1 MENNSLKNTND
12 TNISTSKS
20 NVLKTFTHKI
30 VLQWR
35 LLAIYQKI
43 LIGLIIVASVLL
55 PFGYVKI
62 VKPIIDKNIITS
74 RITNSRKNK
83 NIPITTINHSWDIV
97 KLDNKMAKKLPN
109 VNIRQ
114 LVLHNKDNQSQ
125 CLTFKSVNSS
135 VKHTIKTVIAFGDSK
150 SRDMFNMQADSLE
163 YAMKDKN
170 SSVEVCTLLTNDEYS
185 ALAIEALGEVDYNN
199 PANSWRAVRNL
210 LKVDSTGLKN
220 SDSRVSA
227 VLNAVQTIPNVDQ
240 KVTISAKSVKNGS
253 FIQWGRLMSDS
264 SNVKKIPA
272 LFVDGKNLSGQH
284 LNNPNMLL
292 KNINNL
298 KD

>member
-1 MENNSLKNTND
+1 MEQNNKPTKKLNIFTNLA
-12 TNISTSKS
+12 N
-20 NVLKTFTHKI
+20 
-30 VLQWR
+30 QWR
-35 LLAIYQKI
+35 LLAVWQKTI
-43 LIGLIIVASVLL
+43 IGLIVTASVLL

-62 VKPIIDKNIITS
+62 VKPTIDRNIIAS
-74 RITNSRKNK
+74 KITNSRRNK
-83 NIPITTINHSWDIV
+83 SVPITTTEHSWDTV
-97 KLDNKMAKKLPN
+97 NLNRSQAKKLPN
-109 VNIRQ
+109 VNIKQ
-114 LVLHNKDNQSQ
+114 LVLHNKASQSQ
-125 CLTFKSVNSS
+125 CLVFKASNN

-150 SRDMFNMQADSLE
+150 SRDMFNMQADVLE
-163 YAMKDKN
+163 SAMKDKN
-170 SSVEVCTLLTNDEYS
+170 SSVEVCTLLTGDEYS

-210 LKVDSTGLKN
+210 LKVDSTSLKT

-227 VLNAVQTIPNVDQ
+227 VLNAVQTIPNIDQ
-240 KVTISAKSVKNGS
+240 KVTISAKSIKNGS

-272 LFVDGKNLSGQH
+272 LFIDGKNLSGQH

-292 KNINNL
+292 KYVNNL

>member
-1 MENNSLKNTND
+1 MEQNNKPTKRLNVFTNLA
-12 TNISTSKS
+12 N
-20 NVLKTFTHKI
+20 
-30 VLQWR
+30 QWR
-35 LLAIYQKI
+35 LLAVWQKVT
-43 LIGLIIVASVLL
+43 IGLIIVASILL

-62 VKPIIDKNIITS
+62 VKPTIDRNIIAS
-74 RITNSRKNK
+74 RITNSRRNK
-83 NIPITTINHSWDIV
+83 NVPITTTEHSWDIV
-97 KLDNKMAKKLPN
+97 NLNRSQAKKLPN
-109 VNIRQ
+109 VNIKQ
-114 LVLHNKDNQSQ
+114 LVLHNKASQSQ
-125 CLTFKSVNSS
+125 CLVFKASNNI
-135 VKHTIKTVIAFGDSK
+135 KHTIKTVIAFGDSK
-150 SRDMFNMQADSLE
+150 SRDMFNMQADVLE
-163 YAMKDKN
+163 SAMRDKN
-170 SSVEVCTLLTNDEYS
+170 SSVEICTLLTGDEYS

-210 LKVDSTGLKN
+210 LKVDSTSLKT

-227 VLNAVQTIPNVDQ
+227 VLNAVQTIPNIDQ

-272 LFVDGKNLSGQH
+272 LFIDGKNLSGQH

-292 KNINNL
+292 KNISNL

>member
-1 MENNSLKNTND
+1 MEQNNKPARKLNIFTNLA
-12 TNISTSKS
+12 NRW
-20 NVLKTFTHKI
+20 
-30 VLQWR
+30 Q
-35 LLAIYQKI
+35 LLAVWQKAI
-43 LIGLIIVASVLL
+43 IGLIIAASIIL

-62 VKPIIDKNIITS
+62 VKPTIDRNIIAS
-74 RITNSRKNK
+74 RITNSRRNK
-83 NIPITTINHSWDIV
+83 NVPITTTEHSWDIV
-97 KLDNKMAKKLPN
+97 NLSRSQAKKLPN
-109 VNIRQ
+109 VNIKQ
-114 LVLHNKDNQSQ
+114 LVLHNKASQSQ
-125 CLTFKSVNSS
+125 CLVFKASNN
-135 VKHTIKTVIAFGDSK
+135 VKHSVKTVIAFGDSK
-150 SRDMFNMQADSLE
+150 SRDMFNMQADILE
-163 YAMKDKN
+163 SAMRDKN
-170 SSVEVCTLLTNDEYS
+170 SSVEVCTLLTDDEYS

-210 LKVDSTGLKN
+210 LKVDSTSLKT

-253 FIQWGRLMSDS
+253 FIQWGRLMSDNN
-264 SNVKKIPA
+264 NVKKIPA
-272 LFVDGKNLSGQH
+272 LFINGKNLSGQH

>member
-1 MENNSLKNTND
+1 MEQNNKPAKRLNVFTNLA
-12 TNISTSKS
+12 N
-20 NVLKTFTHKI
+20 
-30 VLQWR
+30 QWR
-35 LLAIYQKI
+35 LLAAWQKAI
-43 LIGLIIVASVLL
+43 IGLIIAASIIL

-62 VKPIIDKNIITS
+62 VKPAIDRNIIAS
-74 RITNSRKNK
+74 RITNSRRNK
-83 NIPITTINHSWDIV
+83 NVPITTTEHSWDIV
-97 KLDNKMAKKLPN
+97 NLNRSQAKKLPN
-109 VNIRQ
+109 VNIKQ
-114 LVLHNKDNQSQ
+114 LVLHNKASQSQ
-125 CLTFKSVNSS
+125 CLTFKASNN

-150 SRDMFNMQADSLE
+150 SRDMFNMQADVLE
-163 YAMKDKN
+163 SAIRDKN

-199 PANSWRAVRNL
+199 SANSWRAVRNL
-210 LKVDSTGLKN
+210 LKVDSTSLKT

-240 KVTISAKSVKNGS
+240 KVTISAKSIKNGS

-272 LFVDGKNLSGQH
+272 LFIDDKNLSGQH

-292 KNINNL
+292 KNISNL

>member
-1 MENNSLKNTND
+1 MEQNNKPTKRLNVFTNLA
-12 TNISTSKS
+12 N
-20 NVLKTFTHKI
+20 
-30 VLQWR
+30 QWR
-35 LLAIYQKI
+35 LLAVWQKVT
-43 LIGLIIVASVLL
+43 IGLIIVASVLL

-62 VKPIIDKNIITS
+62 VKPIIDKNIIIS

-83 NIPITTINHSWDIV
+83 NVPITTINHSWDIV
-97 KLDNKMAKKLPN
+97 KLDSKMAKKLPN
-109 VNIRQ
+109 VNIKQ
-114 LVLHNKDNQSQ
+114 LVLHNKGNQSQ
-125 CLTFKSVNSS
+125 CLTFKAANSS
-135 VKHTIKTVIAFGDSK
+135 VKHAIKTVIAFGDSK

-210 LKVDSTGLKN
+210 LKVDSTSLKT

-253 FIQWGRLMSDS
+253 FIQWGRLMSDI

-272 LFVDGKNLSGQH
+272 LFIDGRNLSGQH
-284 LNNPNMLL
+284 LNNPNMLMKQVNGL
-292 KNINNL
+292 S
-298 KD
+298 

>member
-1 MENNSLKNTND
+1 MEQDNKPTKKLNIFTNLA
-12 TNISTSKS
+12 N
-20 NVLKTFTHKI
+20 
-30 VLQWR
+30 QWR
-35 LLAIYQKI
+35 LLAVWQKTI
-43 LIGLIIVASVLL
+43 IGLIIVASVLL

-62 VKPIIDKNIITS
+62 VKPTIDRNIIAS
-74 RITNSRKNK
+74 RITNSRRNK
-83 NIPITTINHSWDIV
+83 NIPITTTEHSWDIV
-97 KLDNKMAKKLPN
+97 NLNRSQAKKLPN
-109 VNIRQ
+109 VNIKQ
-114 LVLHNKDNQSQ
+114 LVLHNKASQSQ
-125 CLTFKSVNSS
+125 CLVFKASNNVKHS
-135 VKHTIKTVIAFGDSK
+135 VKTIIAFGDSK
-150 SRDMFNMQADSLE
+150 SRDMFNMQADVLE
-163 YAMKDKN
+163 SAMKDKN
-170 SSVEVCTLLTNDEYS
+170 SSVEVCTLLTGDEYS

-210 LKVDSTGLKN
+210 LKVDSTSLKT

-227 VLNAVQTIPNVDQ
+227 VLNAVQTIPNIDQ

-272 LFVDGKNLSGQH
+272 LFIDGKNLSGQH

-292 KNINNL
+292 KYVNNL

>member
-1 MENNSLKNTND
+1 MEQNNKSTKKLNIFTNLA
-12 TNISTSKS
+12 N
-20 NVLKTFTHKI
+20 
-30 VLQWR
+30 QWR
-35 LLAIYQKI
+35 LLAVWQKVT
-43 LIGLIIVASVLL
+43 IGVIIVASVLL

-109 VNIRQ
+109 VNIKQ
-114 LVLHNKDNQSQ
+114 LVLHNKASQSQ
-125 CLTFKSVNSS
+125 CLVFKASNNI
-135 VKHTIKTVIAFGDSK
+135 KHTIKTVIAFGDSK
-150 SRDMFNMQADSLE
+150 SRDMFNMQADVLE
-163 YAMKDKN
+163 SAMRDKN

-210 LKVDSTGLKN
+210 LKVDSTSLKT
-220 SDSRVSA
+220 SDSRVNA

-240 KVTISAKSVKNGS
+240 KVTISTKSIKNGS
-253 FIQWGRLMSDS
+253 FIQWGRLISDNN
-264 SNVKKIPA
+264 NVKKIPA
-272 LFVDGKNLSGQH
+272 LFIDGKNLSGQH

-292 KNINNL
+292 KNISNL

>member
-1 MENNSLKNTND
+1 MEQNNKPTKNLNVFTNLA
-12 TNISTSKS
+12 N
-20 NVLKTFTHKI
+20 
-30 VLQWR
+30 QWR
-35 LLAIYQKI
+35 LLAVWQKVT
-43 LIGLIIVASVLL
+43 IGVIIVASILL
-55 PFGYVKI
+55 PFGYVKV

-74 RITNSRKNK
+74 RIINSRKNK
-83 NIPITTINHSWDIV
+83 NIPITTVKHSWDIV

-109 VNIRQ
+109 VNIKQ
-114 LVLHNKDNQSQ
+114 LVLHNKGNQSQ
-125 CLTFKSVNSS
+125 CLVFKTANSN
-135 VKHTIKTVIAFGDSK
+135 VKHSIKTVIAFGDSK
-150 SRDMFNMQADSLE
+150 SRDMFNIQADILE
-163 YAMKDKN
+163 SAMRDKN
-170 SSVEVCTLLTNDEYS
+170 SSVEVCTLLTGDEYS

-210 LKVDSTGLKN
+210 LKVDSTSLKT

-253 FIQWGRLMSDS
+253 FIQWGRLMSDNN
-264 SNVKKIPA
+264 NVKKIPA
-272 LFVDGKNLSGQH
+272 LFIDGKNLSGQH

>member
-1 MENNSLKNTND
+1 MEQNNKSTKRLNIFTNLA
-12 TNISTSKS
+12 N
-20 NVLKTFTHKI
+20 
-30 VLQWR
+30 QWR
-35 LLAIYQKI
+35 LLAVWQKAT
-43 LIGLIIVASVLL
+43 IGVIIVASVLL

-109 VNIRQ
+109 VNIKQ

-125 CLTFKSVNSS
+125 CLTFKAGNN

-150 SRDMFNMQADSLE
+150 SRDMFNMQADVLE
-163 YAMKDKN
+163 SAIRDKN

-210 LKVDSTGLKN
+210 LKVDSTSLKT

-264 SNVKKIPA
+264 SNVKKIPT
-272 LFVDGKNLSGQH
+272 LFIDGKNLSGQH

-292 KNINNL
+292 KYVNNL

>member
-1 MENNSLKNTND
+1 MEQDNKPTKKLNVFTSLAN
-12 TNISTSKS
+12 
-20 NVLKTFTHKI
+20 
-30 VLQWR
+30 QWR
-35 LLAIYQKI
+35 LLAVWQKTI
-43 LIGLIIVASVLL
+43 IGLIIVSSVLL

-62 VKPIIDKNIITS
+62 VKPIIDRNIIAS

-83 NIPITTINHSWDIV
+83 NVPITTTEHSWDTV

-109 VNIRQ
+109 VNIKQ

-125 CLTFKSVNSS
+125 CLTFKAGNN

-150 SRDMFNMQADSLE
+150 SRDMFNMQADVLE
-163 YAMKDKN
+163 SAIRDKN

-199 PANSWRAVRNL
+199 SANSWRAVRNL
-210 LKVDSTGLKN
+210 LKVDSTSLKT
-220 SDSRVSA
+220 SDSRVNA

-240 KVTISAKSVKNGS
+240 KVTISTKSIKNGS

-272 LFVDGKNLSGQH
+272 LFIDGKNLSGQH

-292 KNINNL
+292 KNINSL

>member
-1 MENNSLKNTND
+1 MEQNNKSTKKLNVFTNLA
-12 TNISTSKS
+12 N
-20 NVLKTFTHKI
+20 
-30 VLQWR
+30 QWR
-35 LLAIYQKI
+35 LLTVWQKTI
-43 LIGLIIVASVLL
+43 IGLIITASVLL

-62 VKPIIDKNIITS
+62 VKPAIDRNIIAS
-74 RITNSRKNK
+74 RITNSRRNK
-83 NIPITTINHSWDIV
+83 NVPITTTEHSWDIV
-97 KLDNKMAKKLPN
+97 NLNRSQAKKLPN
-109 VNIRQ
+109 VNIKQ
-114 LVLHNKDNQSQ
+114 LVLHNKVSQSQ
-125 CLTFKSVNSS
+125 CLVFKAGNN

-150 SRDMFNMQADSLE
+150 SRDMFNMQADVLE
-163 YAMKDKN
+163 SAMKDKN
-170 SSVEVCTLLTNDEYS
+170 SSVEVCTLLTGDEYS

-210 LKVDSTGLKN
+210 LKVDSTSLKT

-227 VLNAVQTIPNVDQ
+227 VLNAVQTIPNIDQ
-240 KVTISAKSVKNGS
+240 KVTISAKSIKNGS

-272 LFVDGKNLSGQH
+272 LFIDGKNLSGQH

-292 KNINNL
+292 KNINSL